1 MLLSFSPDNSIWL
14 NVYIVIF
21 LNHFFKQT
29 IFLPY
34 LIVLQ
39 PNSLSAENISFTF
52 E

>member
-14 NVYIVIF
+14 PGSRVMF
-21 LNHFFKQT
+21 LPPLFKPT
-29 IFLPY
+29 IFLPS
-34 LIVLQ
+34 LIGLQ